1 MRTHWAATILI
12 SCLIALAFSLSAREP
27 KGSVNANAY
36 PYGTTTCLQGI
47 DGPGLRLFLR
57 QDRRCEGKVS
67 PPYLEMDV
75 REQPISIHKSISI
88 GADYRAFRCLNPK
101 ESCEQAQ
108 SGTVVFDHFEDTSG
122 KGIQTDGY
130 YELKFSTGRTESGLF
145 KVDCIAPCG

>member
-1 MRTHWAATILI
+1 
-12 SCLIALAFSLSAREP
+12 
-27 KGSVNANAY
+27 
-36 PYGTTTCLQGI
+36 
-47 DGPGLRLFLR
+47 
-57 QDRRCEGKVS
+57 
-67 PPYLEMDV
+67 MDV

-88 GADYRAFRCLNPK
+88 RADNRAFRCPNPK